1 MAQVEKETK
10 LAVSA
15 EDYDRIRR
23 RGSVLECRDQ
33 LNIYLHDPSRL
44 QESLG
49 YFRVR
54 FETGRAAV
62 ATLKIPLSWDR
73 GVRRMV
79 EIEHP
84 LRELGE
90 GFFPRPRRRILV
102 SAGLPAE
109 LGAFFAEV
117 GIQEVHRLGWVRNLR
132 RVVDVG
138 GGTVELDRT
147 RLPDGS
153 VHHEVEIDT
162 PDEAL
167 HRTLGAVVRSWAPS
181 ASESRTG
188 KFTLFLEAL
197 RRKGFKEKDG
207 RVSDAS

>member
-1 MAQVEKETK
+1 VAQVEKETK
-10 LAVSA
+10 LTVSA
-15 EDYDRIRR
+15 EDYDLILRR
-23 RGSVLECRDQ
+23 RSVLDRRDQ

-62 ATLKIPLSWDR
+62 ATLKIPLSWEG
-73 GVRRMV
+73 GVRCMV
-79 EIEHP
+79 EIERP

-102 SAGLPAE
+102 STGLPTE
-109 LGAFFAEV
+109 LGAFFARV
-117 GIQEVHRLGWVRNLR
+117 GIEEVRRLGWVRNLR
-132 RVVDVG
+132 CVVDVG

-147 RLPDGS
+147 QLPDGS

-162 PDEAL
+162 PDDAL
-167 HRTLGAVVRSWAPS
+167 HQTLAAVVRSWAPS

-197 RRKGFKEKDG
+197 RRKGFKKTDG
-207 RVSDAS
+207 EGPDAS